1 MSVKNRNAVRNT
13 PPAAASA
20 YNLAVADFKD
30 GNLSRALRRCRAALR
45 EQSRFGPAHHLMGL
59 LLFNSGR
66 HDQALVHLEDAARL
80 MPDSEAVALAMA
92 KILSILGRTQEA
104 LHCYRRALELTPDS
118 VAVLNQYGEF
128 LRQRG
133 RPQEAMTLFSRALK
147 LDGKNVETLRCA
159 GNAFNELGMSD
170 KALSCYR
177 IALHEDP
184 GNATL
189 HPSMGNAHM
198 AVGDRAAATASF
210 RSALEID
217 PDLVSAHLGL
227 MSVGEDETCE
237 ADLEFLRRRAGGNLP
252 VHDRVDL
259 RFALARGYA
268 RCGRHDEAF
277 EAFVAANALRDD
289 TGGGR
294 FDMDG
299 FARET
304 AARID
309 VLDRDFF
316 ARRTGWG
323 VRTGKPVFVVG
334 MPRSGTTLVESILGS
349 HPACHMG
356 GELSLLEEVR
366 LGLEGTG
373 ANRRDAADL
382 PALWRALDADAMSAA
397 GRRYAEAV
405 ETLAPDAA
413 RVVDKM
419 PHNFVNLW
427 LVALMLPDARIIHC
441 RRNPLDTCVSIFTQV
456 FRKSHAYKNDLR
468 TLGLYYRKYL
478 ELMAHWT
485 RVLPV
490 PMHEIH
496 YEDLVADQED
506 TSRRL
511 VEFCGL
517 DWDPACLDFHHGS
530 RTVLTASSLQVKK
543 RMYNTSIDRWKRYA
557 KHLGPLMEGLGMEGG

>member
-1 MSVKNRNAVRNT
+1 M
-13 PPAAASA
+13 
-20 YNLAVADFKD
+20 NLP
-30 GNLSRALRRCRAALR
+30 RALRRCRAALR
-45 EQSRFGPAHHLMGL
+45 EQPHFGPAHHLMGL
-59 LLFNSGR
+59 MLFNSGK
-66 HDQALVHLEDAARL
+66 HDQALGHLDEAERL
-80 MPDSEAVALAMA
+80 MPDSEAVALAKA

-104 LHCYRRALELTPDS
+104 LACFRRAHELSPDS

-133 RPQEAMTLFSRALK
+133 RPQEAMILFSRALK
-147 LDGKNVETLRCA
+147 LDEKNSETLRCA

-177 IALHEDP
+177 VALREDP

-189 HPSMGNAHM
+189 HTSMGNAHM
-198 AVGDRAAATASF
+198 AVGDKEEAAACF
-210 RSALEID
+210 RSALAID

-227 MSVGEDETCE
+227 MTTGEDEPSE
-237 ADLEFLRRRAGGNLP
+237 ADLESLRRCAGGNMP

-259 RFALARGYA
+259 HFTLARGYA
-268 RCGRHDEAF
+268 RCGRDDEAF
-277 EAFVAANALRDD
+277 DEFVAANALRDN

-309 VLDRDFF
+309 VLDRAFF
-316 ARRTGWG
+316 ARRNGWG
-323 VRTGKPVFVVG
+323 VRTKKPILVVG

-356 GELSLLEEVR
+356 GELPLLEEVR
-366 LGLEGTG
+366 LGIEGTG
-373 ANRRDAADL
+373 TARCDADDL
-382 PALWRALDADAMSAA
+382 PDLWRALDADAMSAA
-397 GRRYAEAV
+397 GRRYAETV
-405 ETLAPDAA
+405 EALAPGAK

-427 LVALMLPDARIIHC
+427 LAALMLPDAHIVHC

-468 TLGLYYRKYL
+468 TLGLYYRKYR
-478 ELMAHWT
+478 ELMTHWSGA
-485 RVLPV
+485 LPM
-490 PMHEIH
+490 PIHEIR
-496 YEDLVADQED
+496 YEDLVADQEGV
-506 TSRRL
+506 SRRL
-511 VEFCGL
+511 LEFCGL
-517 DWDPACLDFHHGS
+517 DWDPTCLDFHTGN

-543 RMYNTSIDRWKRYA
+543 RMYTSSIDRWKRYA
-557 KHLGPLMEGLGMEGG
+557 KHLGPLKEGLGMADPEQALCARC